1 MISPLPLLILAAASP
16 LEHVVDHPII
26 KSESGYYI
34 LTNHMIMMCIAAGL
48 MLIIFPMITKRYRS
62 GELVPTGTRN
72 FFEAI
77 LLYVRNDIAKPVL
90 GDETDRFIPY
100 LWTLFFFILFN
111 NLLGLLPFD
120 VFTSWAG
127 LNHGH
132 GIYGTATANLA
143 VTAVLAIFSFILWNL
158 SGIRANGIG
167 PWAHHF
173 LGGAPIYMA
182 PVMVPVEILG
192 MFVKPFA
199 LAIRLMANMTAGHVL
214 VAVLVGLSAAVYS
227 TLGTTGGLVVNA
239 AIIAGTTAIMLLE
252 LFVAFLQAYIF
263 TFLTTLFIGQ
273 MVIHEHEH
281 HEDEGGHHDEA
292 HESMGGGDLTDYAKL
307 PEDARR
313 AGAQMAGRAE
323 LPPGTTPAVAG
334 QH

>member
-214 VAVLVGLSAAVYS
+214 VAVLVGLSATVWQ
-227 TLGTTGGLVVNA
+227 LGAAGGATINL
-239 AIIAGTTAIMLLE
+239 AIIVGTTAIMLLE

-263 TFLTTLFIGQ
+263 TFLTTLFI
-273 MVIHEHEH
+273 
-281 HEDEGGHHDEA
+281 A
-292 HESMGGGDLTDYAKL
+292 S
-307 PEDARR
+307 
-313 AGAQMAGRAE
+313 
-323 LPPGTTPAVAG
+323 AVAPE
-334 QH
+334 H

>member
-1 MISPLPLLILAAASP
+1 MADFPFAILAAASP

-26 KSESGYYI
+26 KSESGWYL
-34 LTNHMIMMCIAAGL
+34 LTNHMVMMFIAAGL
-48 MLIIFPMITKRYRS
+48 MLLIFPLITRRYRS
-62 GELVPTGTRN
+62 GEMVPTGTRN

-90 GDETDRFIPY
+90 GHETDRFIHY

-111 NLLGLLPFD
+111 NLLGLLPLD
-120 VFTSWAG
+120 VITGRGLG

-143 VTAVLAIFSFILWNL
+143 VTAVLAIFSFILWNV
-158 SGIRANGIG
+158 SGIRANGFKS
-167 PWAHHF
+167 WAHHF
-173 LGGAPIYMA
+173 MGGAPWYMA

-214 VAVLVGLSAAVYS
+214 VAVLVGLSATVY
-227 TLGTTGGLVVNA
+227 TLGTAGGVAIN
-239 AIIAGTTAIMLLE
+239 AIIVVGTTAIMLLE

-273 MVIHEHEH
+273 MVVHEHEH
-281 HEDEGGHHDEA
+281 QEEEGGHHDEA

-307 PEDARR
+307 PEDARH
-313 AGAQMAGRAE
+313 AGVGMAGRS
-323 LPPGTTPAVAG
+323 GVASIAAP
-334 QH
+334 QT

>member
-1 MISPLPLLILAAASP
+1 MIQSLLPNVLAAASP

-26 KSESGYYI
+26 QTRGGVYI
-34 LTNHMIMMCIAAGL
+34 LTNHMIMMFIAAGL
-48 MLIIFPMITKRYRS
+48 MLFIFPLITKRYRS

-111 NLLGLLPFD
+111 NLLGLLPLD
-120 VFTSWAG
+120 VITGRGLG

-143 VTAVLAIFSFILWNL
+143 VTAVLAIFSFILWNI
-158 SGIRANGIG
+158 SGIRANGLG
-167 PWAHHF
+167 KWAHHF

-214 VAVLVGLSAAVYS
+214 VAVLIGLAGGIYAA
-227 TLGTTGGLVVNA
+227 LGTTGGLMVNG
-239 AIIAGTTAIMLLE
+239 IIIIGTTAIMLLE

-273 MVIHEHEH
+273 MVVHEHEH
-281 HEDEGGHHDEA
+281 HTDEGGHHDEE
-292 HESMGGGDLTDYAKL
+292 HESIGSGDLTDLDKL
-307 PEDARR
+307 PPDAR
-313 AGAQMAGRAE
+313 AAAVGMGRAF
-323 LPPGTTPAVAG
+323 LTTTPAAT
-334 QH
+334 

>member
-1 MISPLPLLILAAASP
+1 MTSSLLLNLAAASP

-26 KSESGYYI
+26 KSDSGYYI
-34 LTNHMIMMCIAAGL
+34 LTNHMIMMCIAAAL
-48 MLIIFPMITKRYRS
+48 MLIIFPLITRRYRS

-90 GDETDRFIPY
+90 GDETDRFIPF

-111 NLLGLLPFD
+111 NLLGLLPLD
-120 VFTSWAG
+120 VFTGRLMG

-143 VTAVLAIFSFILWNL
+143 VTGVLAIFSFILWNI
-158 SGIRANGIG
+158 SGVRANGLG
-167 PWAHHF
+167 TWAHHF

-214 VAVLVGLSAAVYS
+214 VAVLVGLSAVVWR
-227 TLGTTGGLVVNA
+227 LGTAGGAAINA
-239 AIIAGTTAIMLLE
+239 AIVLGTTAIMLLE

-273 MVIHEHEH
+273 MVVHEHEH
-281 HEDEGGHHDEA
+281 HTDEGGHHDEG
-292 HESMGGGDLTDYAKL
+292 HESIGSGDLTDYDKFPA
-307 PEDARR
+307 DARA
-313 AGAQMAGRAE
+313 AGTHMAG
-323 LPPGTTPAVAG
+323 
-334 QH
+334 

>member
-1 MISPLPLLILAAASP
+1 MISSLLFNLAAASP

-26 KSESGYYI
+26 QADSGHYI
-34 LTNHMIMMCIAAGL
+34 LTNHMVMMCIAAAL
-48 MLIIFPMITKRYRS
+48 MLVIFIPMTRRYRS

-111 NLLGLLPFD
+111 NLLGLLPLD
-120 VFTSWAG
+120 VITGRGLG
-127 LNHGH
+127 LNDGH

-143 VTAVLAIFSFILWNL
+143 VTAMLAIVSFLVWNI
-158 SGIRANGIG
+158 SGIRANGLG
-167 PWAHHF
+167 AWAHHF
-173 LGGAPIYMA
+173 LGGAPWYMA
-182 PVMVPVEILG
+182 IVMVPVEFLG
-192 MFVKPFA
+192 MLVKPFA
-199 LAIRLMANMTAGHVL
+199 LSIRLMANMTAGHVL
-214 VAVLVGLSAAVYS
+214 VAVLIGLSATVYA
-227 TLGTTGGLVVNA
+227 LGTAGGVAINA
-239 AIIAGTTAIMLLE
+239 AIILGTTAIMLLE

-273 MVIHEHEH
+273 MVVHEHEH

-292 HESMGGGDLTDYAKL
+292 HESMGGGDLTDFDKL
-307 PEDARR
+307 PEDARH
-313 AGAQMAGRAE
+313 AGAHMAGRAQ
-323 LPPGTTPAVAG
+323 LPAGATPAVAG
-334 QH
+334 QL